1 MRCARCQGLMVQDR
15 FYDLLDDCG
24 LVSLTAWR
32 CVCCGNV
39 VDPTILKNRQKLRAA
54 PSHVEGGLT
63 FRSLESPVRRF
74 PGARHEE
81 RL

>member
-39 VDPTILKNRQKLRAA
+39 VDPIILRNRRKFQIASQVGQQSGL
-54 PSHVEGGLT
+54 SCSGLT
-63 FRSLESPVRRF
+63 VSSARRLS
-74 PGARHEE
+74 A
-81 RL
+81 